1 MTAKPAA
8 WLLLPHLRVQN
19 ANAISGPFSWGF
31 PAPSAFTGFV
41 HALSR
46 KLPDTFDASVL
57 LGGVGIICHRFG
69 PQVSDGYV
77 KSFNLTRNPTTTKK
91 EVEAFIANGT
101 PPSFVE
107 EGRVHLEVSLL
118 IGVHGEAVELTTTNQ
133 LADMAQCLYE
143 LAQGQRLAGG
153 SLLPSLDAAKPSLT
167 HTDRPERELRSLRR
181 QLLPGFALIE
191 RSDRLEQHL
200 QALQQDAPD
209 ATPLDALMDACALH
223 WDCETTEREDGSTR
237 ADWHV
242 RSRPGWLAPI
252 PVGYRAIS
260 PLYKPGTVRNARDND
275 TPFRFVES
283 LYSLGEWISP
293 HRVEDLQDLLWH
305 HHAEP
310 EQGLY
315 RCTNRYA
322 SAQRA
327 YAQGD

>member
-46 KLPDTFDASVL
+46 KLPGAFVTPVL
-57 LGGVGIICHRFG
+57 LDGVGIVCHRFE
-69 PQVSDGYV
+69 PQVGDGFV
-77 KSFNLTRNPTTTKK
+77 KGFSLSRNPVDHTGSPT
-91 EVEAFIANGT
+91 A
-101 PPSFVE
+101 FVE

-118 IGVHGEAVELTTTNQ
+118 IGVRGEAVELATTNQ
-133 LADMAQCLYE
+133 LADMAQRLSE
-143 LAQGQRLAGG
+143 IAQSQRLAGG
-153 SLLPSLDAAKPSLT
+153 SLLPSINQSKPSLT
-167 HTDRPERELRSLRR
+167 HTDRPERELRFLRR

-200 QALQQDAPD
+200 QALQQDTPD

-223 WDCETTEREDGSTR
+223 WDCEASECEDSTR

-242 RSRPGWLAPI
+242 RSRPGWLVPM

-260 PLYKPGTVRNARDND
+260 PLYEPGTVRNARDND

-293 HRVEDLQDLLWH
+293 HRVDDLQDLLWH
-305 HHAEP
+305 HDAEP

-315 RCTNRYA
+315 RCTNSYA
-322 SAQRA
+322 STQRTFE
-327 YAQGD
+327 QGE

>member
-46 KLPDTFDASVL
+46 KLPDAPGAPVRL
-57 LGGVGIICHRFG
+57 EGVGIVCHRFE
-69 PQVSDGYV
+69 PQVGDGFV
-77 KSFNLTRNPTTTKK
+77 KGFSLSRNPVDHTGSPT
-91 EVEAFIANGT
+91 A
-101 PPSFVE
+101 FVE

-118 IGVHGEAVELTTTNQ
+118 IGAYGETVELSTANQ
-133 LADMAQCLYE
+133 LDDMAHRLYE

-153 SLLPSLDAAKPSLT
+153 SLLPSLSATNPSLT

-181 QLLPGFALIE
+181 QLLPGFALVE

-200 QALQQDAPD
+200 QALRQDSPD

-223 WDCETTEREDGSTR
+223 WDCETTEREDGSTH
-237 ADWHV
+237 ADWRV
-242 RSRPGWLAPI
+242 RSRLGWLVPM

-260 PLYKPGTVRNARDND
+260 PLYEPGTVRNARDND

-293 HRVEDLQDLLWH
+293 HRVDDLQDLLWH

-315 RCTNRYA
+315 RCTNCYA
-322 SAQRA
+322 SNERA

>member
-1 MTAKPAA
+1 MTAKPVA
-8 WLLLPHLRVQN
+8 WLLLPRLRVQN

-46 KLPDTFDASVL
+46 KLPGVFDAPVRL
-57 LGGVGIICHRFG
+57 DGVGVVCHRFE
-69 PQVSDGYV
+69 PQVGDGFV
-77 KSFNLTRNPTTTKK
+77 KGFSLTRHPVDHTGSPT
-91 EVEAFIANGT
+91 A
-101 PPSFVE
+101 FVE

-118 IGVHGEAVELTTTNQ
+118 IGVHGEAVELATTNQ
-133 LADMAQCLYE
+133 LADMAQRLFE
-143 LAQGQRLAGG
+143 IAQSQRLAGG
-153 SLLPSLDAAKPSLT
+153 SLLPSRDAAIPSLT

-181 QLLPGFALIE
+181 QLLPGFALVE

-200 QALQQDAPD
+200 QALQQDTPD

-223 WDCETTEREDGSTR
+223 WDCETTEREDGIVH
-237 ADWHV
+237 ADWRV
-242 RSRPGWLAPI
+242 RSRPGWLVPM

-260 PLYKPGTVRNARDND
+260 PLYEPGTVRNARDND

-293 HRVEDLQDLLWH
+293 HRVDDLQDLLWH

-315 RCTNRYA
+315 RCINHFA
-322 SAQRA
+322 STQRTFE
-327 YAQGD
+327 QGE